1 MRWKR
6 ELAKA
11 CKRFES
17 LGSQSLKNGAR
28 LIGHV
33 PHVAPEAYL
42 FELFEGL
49 GPRKLKQLEAHAGRK
64 LPKALEGFFGEYNG
78 MHLFAASLSLYGL
91 RESYVRRGDAARQ
104 PFDIEDANRLE
115 RPQGTPD
122 DVVFFGFYDWDGS
135 QLAMS
140 LGSPRVHRIK
150 QDSVK
155 VLTEWP
161 TFDAMLSS
169 EINRLS
175 MLHDDE
181 GRRISRK
188 TRTTP

>member
-1 MRWKR
+1 MSWKR

-33 PHVAPEAYL
+33 PHFAPEGYL
-42 FELFEGL
+42 FEVFDGL
-49 GPRKLKQLEAHAGRK
+49 GPRKLKQLETHAGRK
-64 LPKALEGFFGEYNG
+64 LPKPLAEFYSEHNG
-78 MHLFAASLSLYGL
+78 MHLFAAVLSIYGL

-104 PFDIEDANRLE
+104 PFDIDVANRHE
-115 RPQGTPD
+115 RPEGTPEEM
-122 DVVFFGFYDWDGS
+122 VYFGFYSWDGS
-135 QLAMS
+135 QLAMTCD
-140 LGSPRVHRIK
+140 SPRVIR
-150 QDSVK
+150 VK
-155 VLTEWP
+155 EPSMRVLNEWP
-161 TFDAMLSS
+161 TFDAILSS
-169 EINRLS
+169 EIKRLS
-175 MLHDDE
+175 LLHDDQ